1 MKRIRQRGRQ
11 LRVYLRR
18 LARYWLSRPIQTG
31 TRGVVCALGSGLAVI
46 LIGVLDQS
54 TRADLR
60 LSVFYMVP
68 VAFATIACG
77 SVTGLDVALISVGI
91 GIWRD
96 FDRFP
101 ERSDWLHWTNGGFR
115 LLIMIIVIG
124 LLSGLRA
131 ALDRAQRSEQR
142 SREFLAHIAHQ
153 MRTPV
158 AGIRTAVDSLVIQGV
173 PPEHEATLQRIA
185 NESARSGRLIASLLR
200 MARLD
205 QGDVDPVRD
214 CDIRSLV
221 GEEVERV
228 RTRAPHL
235 AVTSNVQSE
244 VPFNMQLSP
253 EATQDALQNL
263 LDNAV
268 KHAHRAV
275 DVNVSAAV
283 DNELMIRVHDDGAGL
298 EPGDERKVFQRFV
311 SLDGRGGS
319 GLGLP
324 IARGLIERQGGRLR
338 YKDGAFVIK
347 LPLRD

>member
-1 MKRIRQRGRQ
+1 MQGIRRRGREF
-11 LRVYLRR
+11 RAYLRR
-18 LARYWLSRPIQTG
+18 VARYWLSRPIQTG
-31 TRGVVCALGSGLAVI
+31 ARGATFAIGAGLVTI
-46 LIGVLDQS
+46 FIGILDQS
-54 TRADLR
+54 TGADLR
-60 LSVFYMVP
+60 LSVFYMLP
-68 VAFATIACG
+68 VAFATVACG
-77 SVTGLDVALISVGI
+77 SVTGLDVALISVAI

-96 FDRFP
+96 YSRYPDRA
-101 ERSDWLHWTNGGFR
+101 EWLHWTNGGFR
-115 LLIMIIVIG
+115 LLIMIIVIT

-131 ALDRAQRSEQR
+131 ALDRAQLSEQR

-158 AGIRTAVDSLVIQGV
+158 AGIRTAVDSLIIQGV

-185 NESARSGRLIASLLR
+185 TESARSGRLIASLLR

-214 CDIRSLV
+214 CDIRLLV

-235 AVTSNVQSE
+235 NVTSNVQGE
-244 VPFNMQLSP
+244 VPFNMKLSP

-263 LDNAV
+263 LDNAL
-268 KHAHRAV
+268 KHAHRTV
-275 DVNVSAAV
+275 DVNVSAAL
-283 DNELMIRVHDDGAGL
+283 DDELLIRVQDDGAGL
-298 EPGDERKVFQRFV
+298 AAGDERKVFDRFV

-347 LPLRD
+347 LPLRN